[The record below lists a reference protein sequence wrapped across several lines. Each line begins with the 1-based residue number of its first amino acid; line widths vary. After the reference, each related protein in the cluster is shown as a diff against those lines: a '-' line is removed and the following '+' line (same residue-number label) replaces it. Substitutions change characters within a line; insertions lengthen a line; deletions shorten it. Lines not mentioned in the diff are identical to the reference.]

1 MPHVKIAM
9 LSTIESANSKLKDA
23 SPTVIAGADTLA
35 DLASNIGL
43 SEDDLETIGR
53 LYPEIQDVILYA
65 VKTASKN
72 DRPVYLSWRHSAI
85 QRVEITAPP
94 ASASDGA
101 LDIRIESRYDDDGL
115 GQPSYT

>member
-1 MPHVKIAM
+1 MPHVKVAM
-9 LSTIESANSKLKDA
+9 LNTIESANSKLKGA

-43 SEDDLETIGR
+43 TEDDLETIDR

-72 DRPVYLSWRHSAI
+72 GRPVYLSWHHSAI

-94 ASASDGA
+94 SSASAGA
-101 LDIRIESRYDDDGL
+101 VDIRIQSRYDDDGL
-115 GQPSYT
+115 GQPSST